1 MPVPEYDAVVV
12 GAGPNGLTAAAVLA
26 RAGRSVLVVEAAD
39 TPGGGT
45 RTKELT
51 LPGFHHDVCSAIHP
65 VGATSPAFAELG
77 LADHGLEWVQPEIG
91 VVHPLDDGTAGEV
104 HWDLD
109 RTIAANG
116 EGDRWRRLFEP
127 LVRSWPALAEA
138 ALGPPVRGPRHPIAF
153 LRVGLRSLA
162 PVSTIARKV
171 LSGTREAALFTGIAA
186 HANTSLR
193 RPLSA
198 PGGIVLVTAGHVAG
212 WPAARGGSQSVS
224 TALVSVIEASGGR
237 VECDRP
243 VKSLGDLPRARA
255 VLFDTT
261 PWQLLDIAGDR
272 LPAIRQ
278 WRYRRFRHGAASF
291 KIDYALDGP
300 VPWTAPAARRA
311 GTVHL
316 GGTAQEV
323 IATEEDV
330 WKGRISD
337 RPYIIVT
344 QQSLFDSSRA
354 PDGKHTLWVYCHV
367 PLGSTVDMTERIER
381 QIDRFAPGWRDLV
394 LARHVTPPVA
404 LEAYNANFVGGDIA
418 GGAPDGLQ
426 ILFRPVIAIDPY
438 RTPAR
443 NLYLCSS
450 STPPGGG
457 VHGMCGYW
465 AAKSALKNMG

>member
-12 GAGPNGLTAAAVLA
+12 GSGPNGLTAAAVLA

-45 RTKELT
+45 RTKEST

-65 VGATSPAFAELG
+65 VGATSPVFAELD
-77 LADHGLEWVQPEIG
+77 LAGHGLEWVQPKIG
-91 VVHPLDDGTAGEV
+91 VAHPLDDGSAGEV

-109 RTIAANG
+109 QTIAANG

-127 LVRSWPALAEA
+127 LVRSWPALADA
-138 ALGPPVRGPRHPIAF
+138 LLGPPVRGLRHPLAF
-153 LRVGLRSLA
+153 IRVGLRSLA
-162 PVSTIARKV
+162 PASTIASKI
-171 LSGTREAALFTGIAA
+171 LGGTREAALFTGIAA

-198 PGGIVLVTAGHVAG
+198 PGGVVLVTAGHVGG
-212 WPAARGGSQSVS
+212 WPAARGGSQSIA
-224 TALVSVIEASGGR
+224 TALVSVIEAAGGR
-237 VECDRP
+237 VECNQP
-243 VKSLGDLPRARA
+243 VKSLDELPRSRA

-278 WRYRRFRHGAASF
+278 WRYRRYRHGSASF

-300 VPWTAPAARRA
+300 VPWTAEAARRA

-316 GGTAQEV
+316 GGTAAEV
-323 IATEEDV
+323 IAAEEDV

-337 RPYIIVT
+337 QPYVLVT

-354 PDGKHTLWVYCHV
+354 PEGKHTLWVYCHV
-367 PLGSTVDMTERIER
+367 PLGATVDMTERIER

-394 LARHVTPPVA
+394 LARHVTPPLG
-404 LEAYNANFVGGDIA
+404 LEAYNANYVGGDIA

-426 ILFRPVIAIDPY
+426 ILFRPIIAVDPY
-438 RTPAR
+438 RTPAEG
-443 NLYLCSS
+443 LYLCSS

-465 AAKSALKNMG
+465 AAQSALKNMG